1 MASSLLPS
9 VVESSCPGALGSQ
22 RSNSM
27 DWLGSSVA
35 SGRPVFLGI
44 VIFELARAFGEA
56 DLLVLAFP
64 DAAKL

>member
-1 MASSLLPS
+1 
-9 VVESSCPGALGSQ
+9 
-22 RSNSM
+22 M

-35 SGRPVFLGI
+35 SGRLVFLGI
-44 VIFELARAFGEA
+44 VIFEFARPFGEA